1 MEVLQKSV
9 IAFIEK
15 NKAETSVEF
24 RLLDLVSEIGEL
36 SKEVLK
42 GTDYGRTAYLK
53 GEDGTLELRDVLF
66 SLICLA
72 STTGVDLEK
81 ALSMVLNKY
90 GKRFEEPSRMPALSS
105 R

>member
-1 MEVLQKSV
+1 MEVLQKAV
-9 IAFIEK
+9 MAFIEK
-15 NKAETSVEF
+15 TKAETSVEF

-53 GEDGTLELRDVLF
+53 GEDWTLELGDVLF

-72 STTGVDLEK
+72 NTTGVDLGK

-90 GKRFEEPSRMPALSS
+90 GKRLEERGDIGSL
-105 R
+105 